1 MVGMI
6 EKVIAIVLGLLSIV
20 GILYIGLKM
29 KLQNDFDDR
38 YMTSKS
44 CEDKHKVTDTMLA
57 SVREDLKEIKEAV
70 KAIHDVMFTWV
81 KDK

>member
-1 MVGMI
+1 MVGII

-57 SVREDLKEIKEAV
+57 SVREDISEIKASV
-70 KAIHDVMFTWV
+70 KAIQEAIFAWV
-81 KDK
+81 KNK

>member
-1 MVGMI
+1 MVGSI
-6 EKVIAIVLGLLSIV
+6 ETIIAIVLGGISIV

-29 KLQNDFDDR
+29 KLQNDFDYR

-57 SVREDLKEIKEAV
+57 SVREDLKEIKDAV

-81 KDK
+81 KNK

>member
-1 MVGMI
+1 MLGII
-6 EKVIAIVLGLLSIV
+6 ETTVAIILGIAAIVG
-20 GILYIGLKM
+20 GLYIGLKM

-57 SVREDLKEIKEAV
+57 SVREDISEIKASV
-70 KAIHDVMFTWV
+70 KAIQEAIFTWI
-81 KDK
+81 KNK